1 MIEIYNLTD
10 PFRELYPDLKRYT
23 WRKRTPLKQARLDFL
38 NNLPC
43 PVTEER
49 SQQLKDI

>member
-23 WRKRTPLKQARLDFL
+23 WRKRTTLKQARLDFTL
-38 NNLPC
+38 FLI
-43 PVTEER
+43 VSFTI
-49 SQQLKDI
+49 SI